1 MRKVGRPPWA
11 DAALTCEQRAADLK
25 SNKSRCGPRLAA
37 MDLSSDPAVTNDEI
51 LLSFLRLHHH
61 HHQLNRP
68 HLIWLTDWRI
78 DCPCRNGRC
87 SRWHHARRLQTPAR
101 LVASYDVTHVGV
113 VRDQNAKRQ
122 RFSAPSV
129 PGRQAAQRAQPPRA
143 ARVVARPSAD
153 QPSRPP
159 SPAQPADVSPAARA
173 TARLPAHAR
182 THAPVRLPRAARRRI
197 PVAAAAAHDYSRSRP
212 DRKMWNPA
220 PFFVSCVSLFCLY
233 YLSC

>member
-11 DAALTCEQRAADLK
+11 DAALTCEQREADLK

-122 RFSAPSV
+122 RFGAPSV

-153 QPSRPP
+153 QPSRP
-159 SPAQPADVSPAARA
+159 PAQPADVSPAARA

>member
-68 HLIWLTDWRI
+68 HLIWLTYWRI

-122 RFSAPSV
+122 RFGAPSV

-182 THAPVRLPRAARRRI
+182 TRPSAARGASSYTGCCCCRTRLF
-197 PVAAAAAHDYSRSRP
+197 PVPTRSKNVKP
-212 DRKMWNPA
+212 G
-220 PFFVSCVSLFCLY
+220 PFFRLLCFSVLLV
-233 YLSC
+233 LSILLV